1 LRIAGS
7 YYILNHLQLKPIVPL
22 NLKGLPRFHMFDNLS
37 DRLETIYKK
46 LKGRGVLKEVDVD
59 DALREIRVALIEADV
74 SLPVIKDFIEEVRVQ
89 ALGKEV
95 LKSLTPGHQMVKI
108 VNDHLTHLLGEEF
121 IDLQNA
127 SKPPTIVLMAG
138 LQGSGKTTTVG
149 KLAKR
154 FKEKG
159 KNCLLVPADVYR
171 PAAIEQLHVLGRDLD
186 VAVYDAGEDKDP
198 ISICKKALDEAIN
211 KMSQVVIIDTAG
223 RQQVDDVLMEELKQI
238 KKTVQ
243 PHEVLFVADA
253 MMGQQS
259 ADIAKTFNDAVG
271 IDGVVLTKMDGD
283 ARGGAAFSI
292 RRVTGKPIR
301 FIGMGE
307 KLDALEPFHPD
318 RIVSRILGM
327 GDVMSL
333 VEKAEQN
340 FEAEEQQKL
349 EKKIKKN
356 AFTLEDFRD
365 QLKQVQKMGSMEQL
379 LGMIPGAG
387 KLTKGLKIDDRA
399 FVQVE
404 AIINSMTVKERE
416 KHIIINSS
424 RKRRIAQGSGTRVND
439 VNKLLKQFAQMQKM
453 MKKVARG
460 GGVNFGSLMG
470 GQGMSRF
477 S

>member
-1 LRIAGS
+1 
-7 YYILNHLQLKPIVPL
+7 
-22 NLKGLPRFHMFDNLS
+22 MFSNLS
-37 DRLETIYKK
+37 DRLEAIYKK
-46 LKGRGVLKEVDVD
+46 LKGRGVLKEADVD
-59 DALREIRVALIEADV
+59 EALREIRVALIEADV
-74 SLPVIKDFIEEVRVQ
+74 SLSVIKDFIAEVRVQ
-89 ALGKEV
+89 AVGQEV

-108 VNDHLTHLLGEEF
+108 VNDHLTLLLGEEF
-121 IDLQNA
+121 VDIALA
-127 SKPPTIVLMAG
+127 PKPPTIILMAG
-138 LQGSGKTTTVG
+138 LQGAGKTTTVG

-159 KNCLLVPADVYR
+159 KSCLLVPADVYR

-186 VAVYDAGEDKDP
+186 VSVYDAGGEKDP
-198 ISICKKALDEAIN
+198 VTICKKSLDEAVN

-223 RQQVDDVLMEELKQI
+223 RQQVDDALMEELKQI
-238 KKTVQ
+238 KESVQ

-259 ADIAKTFNDAVG
+259 ADIAKTFHDAVG

-307 KLDALEPFHPD
+307 KLEALEPFHPD

-340 FEAEEQQKL
+340 FEQEEQEKLQKKL
-349 EKKIKKN
+349 KSN

-387 KLTKGLKIDDRA
+387 KLTKGLKIDNKA

-404 AIINSMTVKERE
+404 AIINSMTAKERE
-416 KHIIINSS
+416 KHNIINAS

-453 MKKVARG
+453 MKKVSRG
-460 GGVNFGSLMG
+460 GGMNFGGLMG
-470 GQGMSRF
+470 GRGMPGRPF
-477 S
+477 

>member
-1 LRIAGS
+1 
-7 YYILNHLQLKPIVPL
+7 
-22 NLKGLPRFHMFDNLS
+22 MFDNLS
-37 DRLETIYKK
+37 DRLEAVYKK
-46 LKGRGVLKEVDVD
+46 LKGRGVLKEADVD
-59 DALREIRVALIEADV
+59 EALGEIRVALIEADV
-74 SLPVIKDFIEEVRVQ
+74 SLPVIKDFIGLVREKAVGQ
-89 ALGKEV
+89 EV

-108 VNDHLTHLLGEEF
+108 VNDDLTHLLGDEF
-121 IDLQNA
+121 VDIQFA
-127 SKPPTIVLMAG
+127 QKPPTIILMAG
-138 LQGSGKTTTVG
+138 LQGAGKTTTVG

-186 VAVYDAGEDKDP
+186 VPVYDAEGENDP
-198 ISICKKALDEAIN
+198 VAICKKALDEAVN

-223 RQQVDDVLMEELKQI
+223 RQQVDEALMEELKRI
-238 KKTVQ
+238 KETVQ

-259 ADIAKTFNDAVG
+259 ADIAKTFNDAIG

-292 RRVTGKPIR
+292 KRVTGKPIR
-301 FIGMGE
+301 FVGMGE
-307 KLDALEPFHPD
+307 KLDALEPFHPE

-340 FEAEEQQKL
+340 FEQEEQEALQ
-349 EKKIKKN
+349 KKIKGN

-365 QLKQVQKMGSMEQL
+365 QLKQIQKMGSMEQL

-387 KLTKGLKIDDRA
+387 KMMKGLKIDDNA

-404 AIINSMTVKERE
+404 AIINSMTSAERR
-416 KHIIINSS
+416 KHNIINAS

-439 VNKLLKQFAQMQKM
+439 VNKLLKQFVQMQKM
-453 MKKVARG
+453 MKKVSRG
-460 GGVNFGSLMG
+460 GGLNFGSLMG
-470 GQGMSRF
+470 GRGMPGGRLF
-477 S
+477 

>member
-1 LRIAGS
+1 
-7 YYILNHLQLKPIVPL
+7 
-22 NLKGLPRFHMFDNLS
+22 MFENLS
-37 DRLETIYKK
+37 DRLEGIYKK
-46 LKGRGVLKEVDVD
+46 LKGRGILKEADVD
-59 DALREIRVALIEADV
+59 EALREIRVALIEADV
-74 SLPVIKDFIEEVRVQ
+74 SLPVIKDFLAPVREKAVGQ
-89 ALGKEV
+89 EV

-108 VNDHLTHLLGEEF
+108 VNDELTLLIGDEF
-121 IDLQNA
+121 TDIQFA
-127 SKPPTIVLMAG
+127 AKPPTIILMAG

-186 VAVYDAGEDKDP
+186 VAVYEGGEEKDP
-198 ISICKKALDEAIN
+198 IAICKKALDDATQ

-223 RQQVDDVLMEELKQI
+223 RQQVDEALMDELKRI
-238 KKTVQ
+238 KETVQ

-259 ADIAKTFNDAVG
+259 AEIAKTFNDAIG

-283 ARGGAAFSI
+283 ARGGAALSI
-292 RRVTGKPIR
+292 KSITGKPIR

-333 VEKAEQN
+333 VEKAEEN
-340 FEAEEQQKL
+340 FEKEEQEELQK
-349 EKKIKKN
+349 KFKAN

-365 QLKQVQKMGSMEQL
+365 QLKQIQKMGSMEQL

-387 KLTKGLKIDDRA
+387 KLKGLKVDNKA
-399 FVQVE
+399 FVQIE
-404 AIINSMTVKERE
+404 AIISSMTPKERA
-416 KHIIINSS
+416 KHNIINAS

-439 VNKLLKQFAQMQKM
+439 INKLLKQFAQMQKM
-453 MKKVARG
+453 MKKVSRG
-460 GGVNFGSLMG
+460 GGLNFGSLMG
-470 GQGMSRF
+470 GGGMFGR
-477 S
+477 

>member
-1 LRIAGS
+1 
-7 YYILNHLQLKPIVPL
+7 
-22 NLKGLPRFHMFDNLS
+22 MFDNLS
-37 DRLETIYKK
+37 DRLEAIYKK
-46 LKGRGVLKEVDVD
+46 LKGRGVLKETDVD
-59 DALREIRVALIEADV
+59 EALREIRVALIEADV
-74 SLPVIKDFIEEVRVQ
+74 SLPVIKDFIAEVRVQ
-89 ALGKEV
+89 AVGQEV

-108 VNDHLTHLLGEEF
+108 VNDHLKHLLGEEF
-121 IDLQNA
+121 VDIAIA
-127 SKPPTIVLMAG
+127 SKLPTIILMAG

-159 KNCLLVPADVYR
+159 KSCLLVPADVYR
-171 PAAIEQLHVLGRDLD
+171 PAAIEQLNVLGRDLD
-186 VAVYDAGEDKDP
+186 VTVYDAGEEKDP
-198 ISICKKALDEAIN
+198 IAICKNSLDEAVN
-211 KMSQVVIIDTAG
+211 RMSQIVIIDTAG
-223 RQQVDDVLMEELKQI
+223 RQQVDKALMEELKQI
-238 KKTVQ
+238 KKAVQ

-259 ADIAKTFNDAVG
+259 ADIAKTFNDAIG

-333 VEKAEQN
+333 VEKAEQS
-340 FEAEEQQKL
+340 FEQEEQDKLQKKL
-349 EKKIKKN
+349 KSN

-387 KLTKGLKIDDRA
+387 KLTKGLKIDNSA

-404 AIINSMTVKERE
+404 AIINSMTSRERE
-416 KHIIINSS
+416 KHNIINAS

-460 GGVNFGSLMG
+460 GGMNFGSLMG
-470 GQGMSRF
+470 GRGMPF
-477 S
+477 

>member
-1 LRIAGS
+1 
-7 YYILNHLQLKPIVPL
+7 
-22 NLKGLPRFHMFDNLS
+22 MFENLS
-37 DRLETIYKK
+37 DRLERIYKN
-46 LKGRGVLKEVDVD
+46 LKGRGILKEADVD
-59 DALREIRVALIEADV
+59 EALREIRVALIEADV
-74 SLPVIKDFIEEVRVQ
+74 SLTVIKDFLALVREKAVGQ
-89 ALGKEV
+89 EV

-108 VNDHLTHLLGEEF
+108 VNDELTVLIGDDF
-121 IDLQNA
+121 TDIQFA
-127 SKPPTIVLMAG
+127 SKPPTIILMAG

-159 KNCLLVPADVYR
+159 KSCLLVPADVYR

-186 VAVYDAGEDKDP
+186 VAVYEGGEELDP
-198 ISICKKALDEAIN
+198 VTICIKALDDATD

-223 RQQVDDVLMEELKQI
+223 RQQVDEDLMDELKCI

-259 ADIAKTFNDAVG
+259 AEIAKTFNEAIG

-283 ARGGAAFSI
+283 ARGGAALSI
-292 RRVTGKPIR
+292 KSITGKPIR
-301 FIGMGE
+301 FVGMGE

-333 VEKAEQN
+333 VEKAEEN
-340 FEAEEQQKL
+340 FEREEQEELQK
-349 EKKIKKN
+349 KFKTN

-365 QLKQVQKMGSMEQL
+365 QLKQIQKMGSMEQL

-387 KLTKGLKIDDRA
+387 KLKGLKVDNKA
-399 FVQVE
+399 FVQIE
-404 AIINSMTVKERE
+404 AIINSMTLKERA
-416 KHIIINSS
+416 KHNIINAS

-439 VNKLLKQFAQMQKM
+439 INKLLKQFAQMQKM
-453 MKKVARG
+453 MKKVSRG
-460 GGVNFGSLMG
+460 GGLNFGSMMGGGGLMG
-470 GQGMSRF
+470 R
-477 S
+477 

>member
-1 LRIAGS
+1 
-7 YYILNHLQLKPIVPL
+7 
-22 NLKGLPRFHMFDNLS
+22 MFENLS
-37 DRLETIYKK
+37 DRLERIYKN
-46 LKGRGVLKEVDVD
+46 LKGRGILKEADVD
-59 DALREIRVALIEADV
+59 EALREIRVALIEADV
-74 SLPVIKDFIEEVRVQ
+74 SLTVIKDFLALVREKAVGQ
-89 ALGKEV
+89 EV

-108 VNDHLTHLLGEEF
+108 VNDELTVLIGDEF
-121 IDLQNA
+121 TDIQFA
-127 SKPPTIVLMAG
+127 SKPPTIILMAG

-159 KNCLLVPADVYR
+159 KSCLLVPADVYR

-186 VAVYDAGEDKDP
+186 VAVYEGGEELDP
-198 ISICKKALDEAIN
+198 ITICTKALDDATD

-223 RQQVDDVLMEELKQI
+223 RQQVDEDLMDELKRI
-238 KKTVQ
+238 KEIVQ

-259 ADIAKTFNDAVG
+259 AEIAKTFNDAIG

-283 ARGGAAFSI
+283 ARGGAALSI
-292 RRVTGKPIR
+292 KSITGKPIR

-333 VEKAEQN
+333 VEKAEEN
-340 FEAEEQQKL
+340 FEREEQEELQK
-349 EKKIKKN
+349 KFKTN

-365 QLKQVQKMGSMEQL
+365 QLKQIQKMGSMEQL

-387 KLTKGLKIDDRA
+387 KLKGLKVDNNA
-399 FVQVE
+399 FVQIE
-404 AIINSMTVKERE
+404 AIINSMTLKERA
-416 KHIIINSS
+416 KHNIINAS

-439 VNKLLKQFAQMQKM
+439 INKLLKQFAQMQKM
-453 MKKVARG
+453 MKKVSRG
-460 GGVNFGSLMG
+460 GGLNFGSLMG
-470 GQGMSRF
+470 GGGFMGR
-477 S
+477 

>member
-1 LRIAGS
+1 
-7 YYILNHLQLKPIVPL
+7 
-22 NLKGLPRFHMFDNLS
+22 MFENLS
-37 DRLETIYKK
+37 DRLEGIYKK
-46 LKGRGVLKEVDVD
+46 LKGRGILKEADVD
-59 DALREIRVALIEADV
+59 EALREIRIALIEADV
-74 SLPVIKDFIEEVRVQ
+74 SLPVIKDFLAEVRVKAVGQ
-89 ALGKEV
+89 EV

-108 VNDHLTHLLGEEF
+108 VNDHLTILIGDEF
-121 IDLQNA
+121 TDIQFA
-127 SKPPTIVLMAG
+127 AKPPTIILMAG

-186 VAVYDAGEDKDP
+186 VPVFDGGDEKDP
-198 ISICKKALDEAIN
+198 IVICKKALDEAVN

-223 RQQVDDVLMEELKQI
+223 RQQVDEDLMDELKRI
-238 KKTVQ
+238 KETVQ

-253 MMGQQS
+253 MMGQQ
-259 ADIAKTFNDAVG
+259 AAEIAKTFNDVVG

-283 ARGGAAFSI
+283 ARGGAALSI
-292 RRVTGKPIR
+292 KTITGKPIR
-301 FIGMGE
+301 FVGMGE

-333 VEKAEQN
+333 VEKAEEN
-340 FEAEEQQKL
+340 FEKEEQEALQK
-349 EKKIKKN
+349 KFKAN

-365 QLKQVQKMGSMEQL
+365 QLKQIQKMGSMEQL

-387 KLTKGLKIDDRA
+387 KLKGLKVDNSA
-399 FVQVE
+399 FVQIE
-404 AIINSMTVKERE
+404 AIISSMTQAERA
-416 KHIIINSS
+416 KHNIINAS

-439 VNKLLKQFAQMQKM
+439 INKLLKQFAQMQKM
-453 MKKVARG
+453 MKKVSRG
-460 GGVNFGSLMG
+460 GGMNFGSMLSGRGFMG
-470 GQGMSRF
+470 R
-477 S
+477 

>member
-1 LRIAGS
+1 
-7 YYILNHLQLKPIVPL
+7 
-22 NLKGLPRFHMFDNLS
+22 
-37 DRLETIYKK
+37 
-46 LKGRGVLKEVDVD
+46 
-59 DALREIRVALIEADV
+59 
-74 SLPVIKDFIEEVRVQ
+74 
-89 ALGKEV
+89 
-95 LKSLTPGHQMVKI
+95 
-108 VNDHLTHLLGEEF
+108 
-121 IDLQNA
+121 
-127 SKPPTIVLMAG
+127 
-138 LQGSGKTTTVG
+138 
-149 KLAKR
+149 
-154 FKEKG
+154 
-159 KNCLLVPADVYR
+159 
-171 PAAIEQLHVLGRDLD
+171 
-186 VAVYDAGEDKDP
+186 
-198 ISICKKALDEAIN
+198 
-211 KMSQVVIIDTAG
+211 
-223 RQQVDDVLMEELKQI
+223 MEELKQI

-259 ADIAKTFNDAVG
+259 ADIAKTFNDSVG

-292 RRVTGKPIR
+292 RRITGKPIR

-416 KHIIINSS
+416 KHNIINSS

-470 GQGMSRF
+470 GQGMPGRF

>member
-1 LRIAGS
+1 
-7 YYILNHLQLKPIVPL
+7 
-22 NLKGLPRFHMFDNLS
+22 MFDNLS
-37 DRLETIYKK
+37 DRLEAIYKK
-46 LKGRGVLKEVDVD
+46 LKGRGVLKEADVD
-59 DALREIRVALIEADV
+59 EALREIRVALIEADV
-74 SLPVIKDFIEEVRVQ
+74 SLPVIKDFIADVRVKAIGQ
-89 ALGKEV
+89 EV

-108 VNDHLTHLLGEEF
+108 VNDELTHLLGEAFVDIEM
-121 IDLQNA
+121 A
-127 SKPPTIVLMAG
+127 SKPPTIILMAG

-149 KLAKR
+149 KLARR

-159 KNCLLVPADVYR
+159 ENCLLVPADVYR
-171 PAAIEQLHVLGRDLD
+171 PAAIEQLHVLGRDLG
-186 VAVYDAGEDKDP
+186 VAVYDAGEEKDP
-198 ISICKKALDEAIN
+198 VAICKKSLDEAVN

-223 RQQVDDVLMEELKQI
+223 RQQVDDVLMEELRQI
-238 KKTVQ
+238 KAAVQ

-259 ADIAKTFNDAVG
+259 ADIARTFNDAIG

-292 RRVTGKPIR
+292 KRVTGKPIR

-333 VEKAEQN
+333 VEKAEES
-340 FEAEEQQKL
+340 FEQEEHEKL
-349 EKKIKKN
+349 QKKIKSN

-387 KLTKGLKIDDRA
+387 KMMKGLKIDERA
-399 FVQVE
+399 FVRVE
-404 AIINSMTVKERE
+404 AIINSMTARERE
-416 KHIIINSS
+416 KHNIINAS
-424 RKRRIAQGSGTRVND
+424 RRRRIAQGSGTRVND
-439 VNKLLKQFAQMQKM
+439 VNKLLKQFVQMQKM
-453 MKKVARG
+453 MKKVSRG
-460 GGVNFGSLMG
+460 GGMNLGSLMG
-470 GQGMSRF
+470 GQGMPGRF
-477 S
+477 F

>member
-1 LRIAGS
+1 
-7 YYILNHLQLKPIVPL
+7 
-22 NLKGLPRFHMFDNLS
+22 MFENLS
-37 DRLETIYKK
+37 DRLERIYKN
-46 LKGRGVLKEVDVD
+46 LKGRGILKEADVD
-59 DALREIRVALIEADV
+59 EALREIRVALIEADV
-74 SLPVIKDFIEEVRVQ
+74 SLTVIKDFLALVREKAVGQ
-89 ALGKEV
+89 EV

-108 VNDHLTHLLGEEF
+108 VNDELTVLIGDEF
-121 IDLQNA
+121 TDIQFA
-127 SKPPTIVLMAG
+127 SKPPTIILMAG

-159 KNCLLVPADVYR
+159 KSCLLVPADVYR

-186 VAVYDAGEDKDP
+186 VAVYEGGEELDP
-198 ISICKKALDEAIN
+198 ITICKKALDDATA

-223 RQQVDDVLMEELKQI
+223 RQQVDEDLMDELKRI
-238 KKTVQ
+238 KETVQ

-259 ADIAKTFNDAVG
+259 AEIAKTFNDAIG

-283 ARGGAAFSI
+283 ARGGAALSI
-292 RRVTGKPIR
+292 KSITGKPIR

-333 VEKAEQN
+333 VEKAEEN
-340 FEAEEQQKL
+340 FEREEQEELQK
-349 EKKIKKN
+349 KFKTN

-365 QLKQVQKMGSMEQL
+365 QLKQIQKMGSMEQL

-387 KLTKGLKIDDRA
+387 KLKGLKVDNKA
-399 FVQVE
+399 FVQIE
-404 AIINSMTVKERE
+404 AIINSMTLKERV
-416 KHIIINSS
+416 KHNIINAS

-439 VNKLLKQFAQMQKM
+439 INKLLKQFAQMQKM
-453 MKKVARG
+453 MKKVSRG
-460 GGVNFGSLMG
+460 GGLNFGSLMG
-470 GQGMSRF
+470 GGGFMGR
-477 S
+477 